1 MRNTFVERMRGA
13 LPGAILAAAGVLALA
28 LAGCRGESAPPP
40 PTFTLVV
47 PLATVEPG
55 GETVCAAGS
64 SEDFRRAQEEA
75 AFSVYC
81 PTALPA
87 GFKLGK
93 MEVEP
98 ADEGTS
104 AIRADKLSA
113 VFERADPPASLSLLQ
128 GKLSLEELAE
138 FRDRDSQLSGAT
150 AYGDFE
156 AFFFPDIV
164 LGRSADGFSHRITV
178 EGLTQEELV
187 EIAAGMRPVAP

>member
-1 MRNTFVERMRGA
+1 MRKTFLGPVRSA
-13 LPGAILAAAGVLALA
+13 LPGAILTAAGLLALA

-40 PTFTLVV
+40 PTFTLVA

-55 GETVCAAGS
+55 GETVCAAGT
-64 SEDFRRAQEEA
+64 SEDFRLAQEEA

-93 MEVEP
+93 IEVGP
-98 ADEGTS
+98 ADEGTT

-113 VFERADPPASLSLLQ
+113 DFERADPPASLSLLQ

-138 FRDRDSQLSGAT
+138 FRDRGSELSGAT

-164 LGRSADGFSHRITV
+164 LGRSADGLSHRLTV
-178 EGLTQEELV
+178 EGLTQAELV
-187 EIAAGMRPVAP
+187 EIAAGMRPVTP

>member
-40 PTFTLVV
+40 PTFTLVA

-55 GETVCAAGS
+55 GETVCAAGT
-64 SEDFRRAQEEA
+64 SEDFRLAQEEA

-93 MEVEP
+93 IDIGP
-98 ADEGTS
+98 ADEGTT

-113 VFERADPPASLSLLQ
+113 DFERADPPASLSLLQ
-128 GKLSLEELAE
+128 GRLSVQELAE
-138 FRDRDSQLSGAT
+138 FRDRGSELSGAT

-156 AFFFPDIV
+156 AFFFPDMV
-164 LGRSADGFSHRITV
+164 LGRSADGFSHRITM
-178 EGLTQEELV
+178 EGLTQAELV
-187 EIAAGMRPVAP
+187 EIAAGMRPVTP